1 MTSGLSLVQRQ
12 ELDRNGFLKWDSVIS
27 SGAIQAMHA
36 QLESRLQSTPQQH
49 AGTAIIGGLI
59 EHAEFDTTWRDPR
72 ILDSIGHVLQD
83 DPLLLGVYSRGIR
96 PGAGLQALHTD
107 WGGQGQP
114 GISYLCHAICAVVD
128 FTSNNGATRVVPGS
142 HRIRGKPASI
152 RSKEYRH
159 PDEVQLL
166 GKAGTVFILNVHCLH
181 SAMQNESTQMRWAV
195 FGSFSRRDSPL
206 LEQTGFKNP
215 DARVLARF
223 DDATK
228 RVLTL

>member
-1 MTSGLSLVQRQ
+1 MAATMSTTQRQ
-12 ELDRNGFLKWDSVIS
+12 ELDRNGFLKWDGMI
-27 SGAIQAMHA
+27 ATQKIQAIRA
-36 QLESRLQSTPQQH
+36 QLESLLRSTPQQH

-59 EHAEFDTTWRDPR
+59 EYEVFDPTWRDPR
-72 ILDSIGHVLQD
+72 ILESIGHVLQC

-96 PGAGLQALHTD
+96 PGAGMQALHTD

-114 GISYLCHAICAVVD
+114 GVSYLCHAICAVVE

-142 HRIRGKPASI
+142 HRMGSKPSSF

-181 SAMQNESTQMRWAV
+181 SAMQNESALMRWAI
-195 FGSFSRRDSPL
+195 FSSFTRRDSPIL
-206 LEQTGFKNP
+206 QQTGFKNP
-215 DARVLARF
+215 DAKVLERF
-223 DDATK
+223 DEATK
-228 RVLTL
+228 RLLTL